1 MVSKIRYVIFAIIA
15 CLLMAVTD
23 AYIQPPYAVKSA
35 IKVVLFLVFPLI
47 FAKKLNL
54 LSLFSFDKKAIKISL
69 LLGFSLLVFI
79 LGAYFLIGSLFDL
92 SAITSV
98 LGETMGVNA
107 GNFGFV
113 AIYIA
118 LINSLLEEF
127 FFRGFCFLKISSRYS
142 GVISALLFSLYH
154 VAMMIGWFDIFLF
167 LLIILALFIAG
178 IIFNAID
185 KKFNSIYP
193 SYFIHMFANIAI
205 NTIGFILFSM

>member
-1 MVSKIRYVIFAIIA
+1 
-15 CLLMAVTD
+15 MALTD
-23 AYIQPPYAVKSA
+23 AVWQPVYAVKSA
-35 IKVVLFLVFPLI
+35 IKIVLFLVLPLV

-54 LSLFSFDKKAIKISL
+54 LSVFSFDKKALKISL
-69 LLGFSLLVFI
+69 LLGVSLLVLI
-79 LGAYFLIGSLFDL
+79 LGAYFLLGSFFDL

-98 LGETMGVNA
+98 LGESMGVNA

-118 LINSLLEEF
+118 LVNSLLEEF
-127 FFRGFCFLKISSRYS
+127 FFRGFSYLKLNIKHS
-142 GVISALLFSLYH
+142 GLFSALLFSLYH

-167 LLIILALFIAG
+167 LLVLIALFVAG

-205 NTIGFILFSM
+205 NTIGIILFSK